1 MTFPPNFAEQG
12 SLFFGAD
19 YNPEQWPEEVWPQ
32 DIALMQDAGIN
43 LVTVGVFSWAQLE
56 PEEGRWNFGWLDRIL
71 DLLHDGGIRVDLA
84 TPTASPPPWLG
95 HRYPG
100 SLPQDADGRT
110 LWYGSR
116 NQFNPS
122 SSAYRRAAASVT
134 EALARRYGSHPA
146 VAMWH
151 VGNELGQV
159 SFDDETAHAFR
170 GWLQK
175 RHGSLEELN
184 AAWGTAFWSQ
194 RYSSW
199 EEILPPR
206 RAPYIGNPAQA
217 LDFKRFTSDELLS
230 LYRLQRDII
239 RRHDPEKPV
248 TTNLM
253 GFFPGA
259 DYFSLAPET
268 DVVANDWYTDPAD
281 PGSRELGALTHDLC
295 RGLGSG
301 RPWLL
306 LESATSAVNWRSHNV
321 PKAPGAL
328 RIDALSAVARGAD
341 GICFFQ
347 FRQSAAGAE
356 RFHSAVVPLAGA
368 DTRVYRETA
377 ALGKSLRALAPVT
390 GTGVP
395 ASVAILFD
403 WDSWWAAEES
413 ARPSERLRV
422 MDQMLSFYRPLLRH
436 GIAVEVVHPGSDLS
450 RFALVLA
457 PNLFLLRAAHAEAL
471 EEYAAAGGAFLAGPF
486 TGVADENARLATGRF
501 PALLRRC
508 LGVSGEEWVPLAKPA
523 AVAFASPAAPAG
535 TAYFWAEDLRLD
547 GARALA
553 CFSSGPL
560 AGKPALTHHP
570 YGSGQAWYV
579 GADLDDAALSAVV
592 MDAVAAAGITS
603 VFSGGL
609 PDDVEAVHRGQWL
622 FLLNHG
628 GVRRSVRAPAAGTD
642 LLTGHRAGPDLELEP
657 YGAVVLELS
666 GSARNNVNDETIR
679 TTHEIH

>member
-1 MTFPPNFAEQG
+1 MHTAPISPAQG
-12 SLFFGAD
+12 GLLFGAD
-19 YNPEQWPEEVWPQ
+19 YNPEQWPEESWPA
-32 DIALMQDAGIN
+32 DIALMREAGITF
-43 LVTVGVFSWAQLE
+43 VTVGVFSWAQLE

-95 HRYPG
+95 HRYPET
-100 SLPQDADGRT
+100 LPLDADGRT

-122 SSAYRRAAASVT
+122 SAVYRKAAAAVT
-134 EALARRYGSHPA
+134 EALAARYASHPA

-159 SFDDETAHAFR
+159 SLDDESAASFR
-170 GWLQK
+170 TWLK
-175 RHGSLEELN
+175 HRHGSLEQLN
-184 AAWGTAFWSQ
+184 HAWGTAFWSQ
-194 RYSSW
+194 RYSAW

-230 LYRLQRDII
+230 LYCLQRDII
-239 RRHDPEKPV
+239 RRHAPHTPV

-253 GFFPGA
+253 GFFRGA
-259 DYFSLAPET
+259 DYFSLAGET
-268 DVVANDWYTDPAD
+268 DVVANDWYTDPGD

-295 RGLGSG
+295 RGLGGG

-321 PKAPGAL
+321 PKAAGAL

-377 ALGKSLRALAPVT
+377 ALGKTLKTLAPVT
-390 GTGVP
+390 GTAVP
-395 ASVAILFD
+395 AGVAILFD

-422 MDQMLSFYRPLLRH
+422 MDQLLAFYRPLLRH
-436 GIAVEVVHPGSDLS
+436 GIAVEVVHPGADLN
-450 RFALVLA
+450 RFPLVLA
-457 PNLFLLRAAHAEAL
+457 PNLFLLRADHAEAI
-471 EEYAAAGGAFLAGPF
+471 EEYVSAGGALLVGPF
-486 TGVADENARLATGRF
+486 SGIADENARLATGRF
-501 PALLRRC
+501 PAVLQKC
-508 LGVSGEEWVPLAKPA
+508 LGVSGEEWVPLAEPA
-523 AVAFASPAAPAG
+523 AVGFACAAQPAG
-535 TAYFWAEDLRLD
+535 IADFWAEDLRLD

-553 CFSSGPL
+553 SFTGGPL
-560 AGKPALTHHP
+560 AGKPALTHHRWGAGQTW
-570 YGSGQAWYV
+570 YLGS
-579 GADLDDAALSAVV
+579 DLNDAALSAVV
-592 MDAVAAAGITS
+592 LEAVVAAGITAA
-603 VFSGGL
+603 VPDGL
-609 PDDVEAVHRGQWL
+609 PDDVEAVQRGRWL

-628 GVRRSVRAPAAGTD
+628 STARSVRAAAAGAD
-642 LLTGHRAGPDLELEP
+642 LLTGRNVGPEVVLEP
-657 YGAVVLELS
+657 YGAVVLEQA
-666 GSARNNVNDETIR
+666 GTGDEHDHNNFEESR
-679 TTHEIH
+679 